1 MCWLVL
7 VGWETCPILVLKNL
21 LIGLRM
27 YLQDRCYPKIFIGQ
41 FNLLFLFRLL
51 VDFIL
56 FAGSPWDCG
65 RVARV
70 GYWFIGLSVELG
82 VALLFVRFVYV
93 FGTRWSFPPS
103 VWVSL

>member
-1 MCWLVL
+1 VCWLFL
-7 VGWETCPILVLKNL
+7 VGWEICPILDLKNL

-27 YLQDRCYPKIFIGQ
+27 YLQDRCYPTIFIGR
-41 FNLLFLFRLL
+41 FYFLFVFRLR

-70 GYWFIGLSVELG
+70 GYWFIGLPLELG
-82 VALLFVRFVYV
+82 LALWFVRFVYV
-93 FGTRWSFPPS
+93 FVTRWSFMPF
-103 VWVSL
+103 VWISL